1 MMVNLLDHI
10 DKLLDYLKEAPMPVT
25 RSEDAQVH
33 EIHNARF
40 TSLIRPGTGSAEL
53 CVWQTEV
60 APDSVGVPHRILGEE
75 AFYLLAGEVEITID
89 GDSAPLRPGDAAV
102 APAGSMIGLTN
113 AAAEPAVLLVTV
125 RVGFSAELPDGSTFV
140 PPWAS

>member
-1 MMVNLLDHI
+1 MVNLLDYM
-10 DKLLDYLKEAPMPVT
+10 DKLIDYSKEALMPVI
-25 RSEDAQVH
+25 RSADAQVH

-40 TSLIRPGTGSAEL
+40 TSFIRPGTGSAEL

-60 APDSVGVPHRILGEE
+60 APGSVGVPHRILREE
-75 AFYLLAGEVEITID
+75 VFVLLSGEVEIAID
-89 GDSAPLRPGDAAV
+89 GEVASMKQGDAAV

-113 AAAEPAVLLVTV
+113 TADEPAVLFVTV
-125 RVGFSAELPDGSTFV
+125 PVGFSAELPDGSTFV

>member
-1 MMVNLLDHI
+1 MQ
-10 DKLLDYLKEAPMPVT
+10 EAHMPVIH
-25 RSEDAQVH
+25 SENAQVH

-75 AFYLLAGEVEITID
+75 AFVLLSGEVTMTID
-89 GDSAPLRPGDAAV
+89 GESAPMTPGDAAV
-102 APAGSMIGLTN
+102 APAGSTIALAN
-113 AAAEPAVLLVTV
+113 ATAAPAVLLVTV

>member
-1 MMVNLLDHI
+1 
-10 DKLLDYLKEAPMPVT
+10 MPVI

-60 APDSVGVPHRILGEE
+60 APDSAGVAHRILGEE
-75 AFYLLAGEVEITID
+75 TFVLLAGEVEITID
-89 GDSAPLRPGDAAV
+89 GDTAPMKQGDAAV
-102 APAGSMIGLTN
+102 APAGSTIGLTN
-113 AAAEPAVLLVTV
+113 ATAEPAVLLVSV

>member
-1 MMVNLLDHI
+1 
-10 DKLLDYLKEAPMPVT
+10 MPVIH
-25 RSEDAQVH
+25 SENAQVH

-60 APDSVGVPHRILGEE
+60 APGSVGVPHRILGEE
-75 AFYLLAGEVEITID
+75 AFVLLAGEVTMTID
-89 GDSAPLRPGDAAV
+89 GESAPMTPGDAAV
-102 APAGSMIGLTN
+102 APAGSTIALAN
-113 AAAEPAVLLVTV
+113 ATAEPAVLLVTV